1 MCRYLRG
8 IVLEKHYEDIDWHP
22 HDVHDNKD
30 SAYNMYILMILKT
43 FNIESRTL
51 QENYEFGCGRM
62 DAIDYGLN
70 MINAGIKPLP
80 LP

>member
-1 MCRYLRG
+1 
-8 IVLEKHYEDIDWHP
+8 
-22 HDVHDNKD
+22 
-30 SAYNMYILMILKT
+30 MYILMILKT
-43 FNIESRTL
+43 FNIKSHTL